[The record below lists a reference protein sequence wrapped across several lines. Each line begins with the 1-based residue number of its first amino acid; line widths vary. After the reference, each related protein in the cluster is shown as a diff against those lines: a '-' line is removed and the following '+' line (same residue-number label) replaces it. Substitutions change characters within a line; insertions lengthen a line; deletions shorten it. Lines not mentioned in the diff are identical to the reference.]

1 MYRTPFFWYNVKI
14 SNPYVGRYEC
24 CGIHIIILKLI
35 NPCLFIIPKGSYYTD
50 GYFYA
55 SDTLK
60 LLRTLSKDEQMTL
73 KEIVEAFDGKEKG
86 TSKFILLVPV
96 FVLVLLIFINLNS

>member
-1 MYRTPFFWYNVKI
+1 MLWNTHNHFEIDKSI
-14 SNPYVGRYEC
+14 DTIG
-24 CGIHIIILKLI
+24 
-35 NPCLFIIPKGSYYTD
+35 LFIIPKGSYYTD